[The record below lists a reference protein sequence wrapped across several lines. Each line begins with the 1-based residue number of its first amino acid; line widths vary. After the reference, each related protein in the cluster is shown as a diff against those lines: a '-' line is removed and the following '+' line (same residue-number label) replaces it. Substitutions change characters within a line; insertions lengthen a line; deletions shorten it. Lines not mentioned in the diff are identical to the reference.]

1 VTGPGREIE
10 VLFGEDEIAARVEA
24 LAREIV
30 AVAPGDLLVVGYG
43 LDLAHRYRGLPVIG
57 LLRRG

>member
-1 VTGPGREIE
+1 MTGPGREIE

-30 AVAPGDLLVVGYG
+30 ADAPGDLLVVG
-43 LDLAHRYRGLPVIG
+43 
-57 LLRRG
+57 